1 MKVTASLVLI
11 CLLTYSLL
19 VLIGFFY
26 SIEKVEEIVK
36 LYGFSPN
43 NLKERPYVLLTSIFI
58 HGNIEHLI
66 SNILVLLFFGTAVE
80 EEIGSKKMLLIFLSG
95 AIVGDLLS
103 ILFYPPEI
111 VSIGASAGIFA
122 LVGFGMIIRPLDL
135 SFYPPFYIIPLGLLG
150 ILYAIY
156 NVIGFVLGIG
166 NVSYIAHFGGL
177 FTGVAFA
184 YRHKNWKKGLR
195 IILLMIVL
203 MIVLPLIILYLFS
216 AG

>member
-1 MKVTASLVLI
+1 MKATLFL
-11 CLLTYSLL
+11 CLLCILTYIFLGLL
-19 VLIGFFY
+19 NFLY
-26 SIEKVEEIVK
+26 SIEIVEKFVEF
-36 LYGFSPN
+36 YGFSLN

-66 SNILVLLFFGTAVE
+66 SNLLVLLFFGIAVE
-80 EEIGSKKMLLIFLSG
+80 DEIGAKKMLIIFFSG
-95 AIVGDLLS
+95 AIAGDLLS
-103 ILFYPPEI
+103 ILFYPPHI

-156 NVIGFVLGIG
+156 NIIGFVFGVG

-177 FTGVAFA
+177 LTGVAFA
-184 YRHKNWKKGLR
+184 YRHKNWKKGLK
-195 IILLMIVL
+195 IILLMVVM
-203 MIVLPLIILYLFS
+203 MIIIPLIIIYLLNL
-216 AG
+216 

>member
-1 MKVTASLVLI
+1 MKATVILILLCLFTYFALVLI
-11 CLLTYSLL
+11 NY
-19 VLIGFFY
+19 FY
-26 SIEKVEEIVK
+26 SPEEVEKIVNF
-36 LYGFSPN
+36 YGFSLN
-43 NLKERPYVLLTSIFI
+43 NLKERPYVLFTSIFI

-66 SNILVLLFFGTAVE
+66 SNILVLLFFGIAVE
-80 EEIGSKKMLLIFLSG
+80 DEIGSKKMLLIFFSG
-95 AIVGDLLS
+95 AIAGDLLS
-103 ILFYPPEI
+103 ILFYPPETI
-111 VSIGASAGIFA
+111 SIGASAGIFA

-156 NVIGFVLGIG
+156 NVIGFVFGIG

-177 FTGVAFA
+177 ITGVAFA
-184 YRHKNWKKGLR
+184 YRHKNWKKGLK

-203 MIVLPLIILYLFS
+203 MIILPLIILYLFG